1 MDNRYRYSRYKLG
14 VLIATV
20 EERKEQFDILQS
32 KFSYQS
38 ENIDVILISDC
49 DNKEKS
55 IGKKRQNLLEAAKNM
70 NCEWIVFFDDDDLP
84 SENYIQLILDT
95 INSNPDIDCIGINGT
110 MTTNGSNPQTWCH
123 VLGEIWRDGSSRDK
137 FTYYRPIIHFNPV
150 KLELALKAG
159 FKDMRY
165 GEDRDYSDRLNPLLK
180 KMAYIEQPLFHYN
193 YSNKI
198 EHKKKYG
205 IK

>member
-1 MDNRYRYSRYKLG
+1 MSYKLG
-14 VLIATV
+14 ILIATID
-20 EERKEQFDILQS
+20 ERKEEFEKLILSFLFQR
-32 KFSYQS
+32 Q
-38 ENIDVILISDC
+38 IDFVYVISDS
-49 DNKEKS
+49 DNKQKS
-55 IGKKRQNLLEAAKNM
+55 IGKKRQDLLEAAKKSD
-70 NCEWIVFFDDDDLP
+70 CEWIVFFDDDDLP

-123 VLGEIWRDGSSRDK
+123 VLGETWREGKPNEK

>member
-1 MDNRYRYSRYKLG
+1 MIKLG
-14 VLIATV
+14 ILIATV
-20 EERKEQFDILQS
+20 EDRKEQFDILKH
-32 KFSYQS
+32 KFLAQCELNKSWVFY
-38 ENIDVILISDC
+38 DC

-55 IGKKRQNLLEAAKNM
+55 IGKKRQDLLESAKKQD
-70 NCEWIVFFDDDDLP
+70 CEWIVFFDDDDLP

-123 VLGEIWRDGSSRDK
+123 VLGETWREGK
-137 FTYYRPIIHFNPV
+137 HNEQFTYYRPIIHFNPV

>member
-1 MDNRYRYSRYKLG
+1 MIKLAI
-14 VLIATV
+14 LIATV
-20 EERKEQFDILQS
+20 EERKKQFEKLLECS
-32 KFSYQS
+32 FNREKYP
-38 ENIDVILISDC
+38 DVLLISLC
-49 DNKEKS
+49 DNKELS
-55 IGKKRQNLLEAAKNM
+55 IGNKRQRLLLAAKKE

-110 MTTNGSNPQTWCH
+110 MTTNGANPQTWCH
-123 VLGEIWRDGSSRDK
+123 VLGETWREGKPNEK

>member
-1 MDNRYRYSRYKLG
+1 MGYRLAI
-14 VLIATV
+14 LIATI
-20 EERKEQFDILQS
+20 EDRKEQFKELKLKLDSQINDGEIILV
-32 KFSYQS
+32 F
-38 ENIDVILISDC
+38 DC

-55 IGKKRQNLLEAAKNM
+55 IGKKRQNLLEFAKGM
-70 NCEWIVFFDDDDLP
+70 GCEWIVFFDDDDLP

-110 MTTNGSNPQTWCH
+110 MTTNGANPQTWCH
-123 VLGEIWRDGSSRDK
+123 VLGETWREGKPNEK

>member
-1 MDNRYRYSRYKLG
+1 MSFKLG
-14 VLIATV
+14 ILIATV
-20 EERKEQFDILQS
+20 EDRREQYDSLMQS
-32 KFSYQS
+32 FLNQANHP
-38 ENIDVILISDC
+38 NIIIITDC

-55 IGKKRQNLLEAAKNM
+55 IGKKRQYLLETANKC

-84 SENYIQLILDT
+84 SENYIRLILDT

-110 MTTNGSNPQTWCH
+110 MTTNGANHQSWCH
-123 VLGEIWRDGSSRDK
+123 ILGETWREGKPNEK